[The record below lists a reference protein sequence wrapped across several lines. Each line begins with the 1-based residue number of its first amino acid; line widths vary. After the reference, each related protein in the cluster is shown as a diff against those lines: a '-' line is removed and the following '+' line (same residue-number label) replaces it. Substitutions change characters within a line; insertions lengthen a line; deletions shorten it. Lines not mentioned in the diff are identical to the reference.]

1 MEAPLSALTY
11 FIVIF
16 QNFSTYITSPGKLS
30 HDEAI
35 DYCLSQHSAGLVTW
49 DSDDKYQEVKYIV
62 GRNGK
67 DEEALTALHNPNKEE
82 CSPSAPC
89 GANRKLVR
97 HNQLLG
103 LFRIIIFILASL
115 QAWNPNGTVRGVFSS
130 SEFDG

>member
-1 MEAPLSALTY
+1 MRVQRIDGLALTASKFFIICPCFTY

-49 DSDDKYQEVKYIV
+49 DSDDKYQDVKYIV

-82 CSPSAPC
+82 CTPSAPC

-97 HNQLLG
+97 NS
-103 LFRIIIFILASL
+103 LASS
-115 QAWNPNGTVRGVFSS
+115 GK
-130 SEFDG
+130 DGC